1 MQAAFLNGSFLHM
14 IFYGHNTTK
23 QAEIQDWYIYFY
35 SVIMTHPLMFT
46 YYCSARCFRAE
57 CAKILRGVSAKLHFM
72 QFLCIAKR
80 VTVNNVSSH
89 HFLIHHT
96 TDEQTA
102 QEIF

>member
-57 CAKILRGVSAKLHFM
+57 CAKIPKFEGSVKSVYGKGNFRRIAGARRCMMSAELTRAW
-72 QFLCIAKR
+72 Q
-80 VTVNNVSSH
+80 
-89 HFLIHHT
+89 
-96 TDEQTA
+96 
-102 QEIF
+102 QEYSWHS